1 MMDHETVVIVGAGLA
16 GHSAAEALRREGFN
30 GRIVIFGEESELPYD
45 RPPLS
50 KEFLKGEWKEERL
63 YYRPASSYRE
73 QRIELRLNTRVE
85 GLDTEKQ
92 LISIAGAEPVH
103 YDHLVL
109 ALGGYPRRLTIP
121 GANLAEIHYLR
132 TLKDSIEISKLIHPG
147 AHVVVVGAGFIGCEV
162 AAALRSRDVEVTV
175 LEPLH
180 LPMGQAFG
188 PEIGEFYAAE
198 HRSHGVKLQLEEG
211 VKEFVGRDRVEA
223 VISTKGHTYHCTGVV
238 VGIGIAPRTE
248 LVEKTPIALDNGI
261 LVDEYCRTS
270 VSNVYAVGDVANW
283 WHPVLGR
290 RLRIE
295 HWDHACNQA
304 VTAVRNIL
312 GQKEI
317 YRPVPY
323 VWTDQYDLHL
333 QVHGRVPKEEGAQI
347 AMRGSYKE
355 RSFTIFYLLDRRVV
369 ASVSVNR
376 PRDARASIKMI
387 EMGVEIDPSHF
398 QNLSVLHP
406 STCRTL

>member
-30 GRIVIFGEESELPYD
+30 GRIVLFGEEPELPYD

-73 QRIELRLNTRVE
+73 QRVELRLNTRVE
-85 GLDTEKQ
+85 RLDTDKQ
-92 LISIAGAEPVH
+92 LIFIAGAEPVR

-109 ALGGYPRRLTIP
+109 ALGGDPRRLTIP
-121 GANLAEIHYLR
+121 GADLAGIHYLR
-132 TLKDSIEISKLIHPG
+132 TLRDSIEIKKLIRPG
-147 AHVVVVGAGFIGCEV
+147 AHVVVAGAGFIGCEV
-162 AAALRSRDVEVTV
+162 AAALRSKDVEVTV

-180 LPMGQAFG
+180 LPMGRAFG

-211 VKEFVGRDRVEA
+211 VSEFVGRDCIEA
-223 VISTKGHTYHCTGVV
+223 VISTKGHTYRCTGIV
-238 VGIGIAPRTE
+238 VGIGIVPRTE
-248 LVEKTPIALDNGI
+248 LVANTAIALDNGI
-261 LVDEYCRTS
+261 VVDEYCRTS
-270 VSNVYAVGDVANW
+270 VPNVYAVGDVANW
-283 WHPVLGR
+283 WHPILGR
-290 RLRIE
+290 RLRVE
-295 HWDHACNQA
+295 HWDHACNHA
-304 VTAVRNIL
+304 VTAARNIL
-312 GQKEI
+312 GQEES

-323 VWTDQYDLHL
+323 VWSDQYDLHL
-333 QVHGRVPKEEGAQI
+333 QVHGRVPEDEEAEI

-387 EMGVEIDPSHF
+387 ETGAEMDPS
-398 QNLSVLHP
+398 QPYNLSV
-406 STCRTL
+406 